1 MILAL
6 PHDVRE
12 RLDHIERMEGVP
24 PIEICHQAVSV
35 FSQLTGP
42 ERHALGMTAISLV
55 MERHYRV
62 GGHA

>member
-12 RLDHIERMEGVP
+12 RLDRIETEEGVP
-24 PIEICHQAVSV
+24 PLEVAHQAISV
-35 FSQLTGP
+35 FSQLIGP
-42 ERHALGMTAISLV
+42 ERHALGMTAIGLV
-55 MERHYRV
+55 MERHYLK